1 MGRFM
6 IRKLAGSPLSGV
18 MLTGLAGTGAAL
30 ADAGINILMNQAK
43 ILKLSR
49 PADTIIIGNPQIA
62 DASVQDSS
70 TIILT
75 GRGSASPIWWS
86 STPTACRSSTN
97 RCRLA
102 STANSV
108 RVYRR
113 ATCRHCPALPIARAF
128 RTEAEQASD
137 RDEPEQ
143 LIARRTA
150 TRASIPRRSTAFLP
164 MVDEAS

>member
-1 MGRFM
+1 MGRS
-6 IRKLAGSPLSGV
+6 ISRRLAAIAVSGV
-18 MLTGLAGTGAAL
+18 MLTGLAGVTTAL

-75 GRGSASPIWWS
+75 GKGFGVTNLVVIDSNGMPLLDEQVIVSRG
-86 STPTACRSSTN
+86 
-97 RCRLA
+97 
-102 STANSV
+102 TANSV

-113 ATCRHCPALPIARAF
+113 STVQTLSCTPYCEGAF
-128 RTEAEQASD
+128 RTDAEQASD
-137 RDEPEQ
+137 SEMG
-143 LIARRTA
+143 TN
-150 TRASIPRRSTAFLP
+150 
-164 MVDEAS
+164 